1 MRKLITLSVFCLLSH
16 AIVHAQVKT
25 DRERDGLKGLV
36 QTVKVRQIT
45 IVNENEKQTESPLV
59 LSHVIS
65 YDKAGNRTELA
76 LYDRIGALSRR
87 IRYTYD
93 AQSKKVSELII
104 YDAHNVMIRKIV
116 DAYGSNGFK
125 SGRTIYDFNE
135 EGTLYRKTVLTLNP
149 LGELVAVADY
159 RQDGSLIKKDSA
171 PFKQPAYSYTAQ
183 RSSAEDEDRVV
194 SFGSGRGE
202 YFELDAQGNWTRGTT
217 SSIFR
222 TYSSGK
228 KTKTE
233 EVVYRE
239 FTYYQ

>member
-1 MRKLITLSVFCLLSH
+1 MLCLLSYS
-16 AIVHAQVKT
+16 IVPAQGKT

-36 QTVKVRQIT
+36 QTIKVRQIT
-45 IVNENEKQTESPLV
+45 VVNEDEKQPESPLG

-65 YDKAGNRTELA
+65 YGKVGNRTELA
-76 LYDRIGALSRR
+76 LYDKTGALSRR
-87 IRYTYD
+87 IRYTYA
-93 AQSKKVSELII
+93 AQSKKPSELIT

-116 DAYGSNGFK
+116 DVYGSNGFK

-135 EGTLYRKTVLTLNP
+135 EGTLYRKSVLTLNP
-149 LGELVAVADY
+149 LGELVKVADY

-171 PFKQPAYSYTAQ
+171 PFKQPAHSYPTQ

-202 YFELDAQGNWTRGTT
+202 YFEPDAHGNWTRGTT
-217 SSIFR
+217 SSNFR

-228 KTKTE
+228 KIKTQDI
-233 EVVYRE
+233 VYRE